1 MDKLIATLERV
12 REMRRDVALAQ
23 VRRQEAV
30 TAAAR
35 DALLTVQGEVMAL
48 KAAKLA
54 QAQSFATRMREA
66 PRSAREL
73 ANVGIDLQLFD
84 REIEAAIERIA
95 PAAVRVD
102 EEEAQL
108 ALLRE
113 ALRRADAKRE
123 QAVRTR
129 ERLTREAT
137 RRGEALEEARA
148 EEAALRMALQS
159 VRTGERASS

>member
-1 MDKLIATLERV
+1 
-12 REMRRDVALAQ
+12 MRRDVALAQ
-23 VRRQEAV
+23 VRRQEAA

-35 DALLTVQGEVMAL
+35 DALLAVQSEVLAL

-54 QAQSFATRMREA
+54 HAQSFSTRMREA

-73 ANVGIDLQLFD
+73 ASVGIDLQLFD

-108 ALLRE
+108 TLLRE

-123 QAVRTR
+123 QAVRTG
-129 ERLTREAT
+129 ERLTREAA
-137 RRGEALEEARA
+137 RRAEVLEEARA
-148 EEAALRMALQS
+148 EEAALRVALQS
-159 VRTGERASS
+159 ARSSERASS